1 MIIRA
6 NEWRAA
12 DEKKEAQ
19 IAELTEWVLEY
30 VEQNTA
36 GSPIDETIKWTHLRD
51 GDIALH
57 LERKYQVAVTT
68 GCVKRI
74 LHAAGYRKRKPAKT
88 KATGSSPDRSEQ
100 FRIISFL
107 PALFMLMEENPIISI
122 DTKKKEIPGAL
133 TRHEA
138 VLTKGVE
145 AVPVFDHD
153 YPYLGTGKAIPHGIY
168 DLKLNEG
175 YLSLGNAHETAEFV
189 VDNLQWW
196 WENFGKYEYPRAT
209 RILILCDS
217 GGANGH
223 RHHLFKKLLQQLARK
238 IGRKLVVAHYPPYC
252 SKYNPIERRLFAQVH
267 RTIKATILTDLEQV
281 KKLMQKTA
289 TKTGLRVEVRI
300 NAKDYP
306 LKQPSLAEEIDQRRL
321 LRHPT
326 LPKLSYTI
334 LP

>member
-1 MIIRA
+1 MCQKDFTRGGLS
-6 NEWRAA
+6 E
-12 DEKKEAQ
+12 KEASQ
-19 IAELTEWVLEY
+19 NQGNGQQSRPKRAVSDHLIFAGIVYVDGGESDHQHWYQEPPLAILGELTRN
-30 VEQNTA
+30 Q
-36 GSPIDETIKWTHLRD
+36 P
-51 GDIALH
+51 
-57 LERKYQVAVTT
+57 
-68 GCVKRI
+68 
-74 LHAAGYRKRKPAKT
+74 
-88 KATGSSPDRSEQ
+88 
-100 FRIISFL
+100 
-107 PALFMLMEENPIISI
+107 
-122 DTKKKEIPGAL
+122 
-133 TRHEA
+133 

-153 YPYLGTGKAIPHGIY
+153 YPYLGVSKAIPHGIY

-189 VDNLQWW
+189 VDNLEWW

-267 RTIKATILTDLEQV
+267 RTIKETILTDLEQV
-281 KKLMQKTA
+281 KKLMEKTA

-306 LKQPSLAEEIDQRRL
+306 LKQPSSAEEIDQRRL